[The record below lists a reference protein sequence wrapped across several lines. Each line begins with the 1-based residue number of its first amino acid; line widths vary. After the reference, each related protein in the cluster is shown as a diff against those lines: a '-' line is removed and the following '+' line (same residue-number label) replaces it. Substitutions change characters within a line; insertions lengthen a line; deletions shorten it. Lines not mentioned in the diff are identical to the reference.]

1 MEITDDMREVLNYSD
16 LSSCDE
22 SDEREFNELVGL
34 NNQPDKTK
42 PTLNNQPKRSSST
55 LTD

>member
-1 MEITDDMREVLNYSD
+1 MNLQEVLVWDN

-34 NNQPDKTK
+34 NK
-42 PTLNNQPKRSSST
+42 
-55 LTD
+55 